1 MDMKNCRGSI
11 KLGTAC
17 GKCPRC
23 LKSLAANIHCVSP
36 SGYHL
41 IELAHKGKGGCS
53 RGKGAR
59 HVGAISARPARISVN
74 SVVLST
80 EVPKDQAEEDFINAR
95 IRELLTSDNA
105 ESSHARNER

>member
-1 MDMKNCRGSI
+1 MKNCRGSI

-17 GKCPRC
+17 GKCQRC
-23 LKSLAANIHCVSP
+23 LESLAANFVSQA
-36 SGYHL
+36 GYHL
-41 IELAHKGKGGCS
+41 IELSHKGKGGCS

-59 HVGAISARPARISVN
+59 HVGAIAARPARISVN

-95 IRELLTSDNA
+95 IRELLTSDNK
-105 ESSHARNER
+105 